1 MLDEADVRAPGP
13 NHVELQGMDVGG
25 VLETAIF
32 QHPESE
38 VRFSLPEG
46 FTGGT
51 LRLGYGIKT
60 RAWEWMRGAVAFR
73 VGVTGAGGGSDAE
86 PEWLLESTLEPRSRP
101 EHRSWERA
109 VVAVPSGGTLVLRT
123 EAVGSAD
130 HAWSGW
136 ADPLLE
142 WEEPARAARPTRA
155 AHPNLLLITSDACRA
170 DYLSCYG
177 SAEVRTPNLDALAAE
192 GLRFLDAR
200 ANATTTVGS
209 YASLLTGRVPPS
221 HGAIA
226 DWGALPAGIP
236 TLAGAL
242 ANAGYRTVFAPSSG
256 EVGIPQR
263 GFTGAFERTIPS
275 LGNPVQ
281 DGGVTTRRLL
291 RDLAGSTDGP
301 WFAWVCYRE
310 THPPTRL
317 PDRLVRPFYE
327 GDPRDP
333 ARAWRADDVEAIRAS
348 ESLLY
353 LDQAL
358 PLLRRGHVAGDLYWR
373 LLGTAAALDDAA
385 QPPPDLAWHLRAL
398 GDGARRGRSEAV
410 FARWLR
416 KRTRWLE
423 RGRIDPELVHWLE
436 TVADR
441 LRDVERDARDWLD
454 GVVDYR
460 YPLAQLRAG
469 AAHLDRQVGALVA
482 HLREEGLYESSTI
495 VFCSPHG
502 ELLGEGG
509 ANFHHAEPREPVL
522 RIPLVAKLGRE
533 AGRRRAEVDGS

>member
-1 MLDEADVRAPGP
+1 MAGGDAPRRPRARSLAAGPAPAAEHGRPVRLPRRRLRGARRGPFRGPHVRRTLHLTDVLDEADVRAPGP

-73 VGVTGAGGGSDAE
+73 VGVTPAGGGSDAE

-226 DWGALPAGIP
+226 D
-236 TLAGAL
+236 
-242 ANAGYRTVFAPSSG
+242 
-256 EVGIPQR
+256 
-263 GFTGAFERTIPS
+263 
-275 LGNPVQ
+275 
-281 DGGVTTRRLL
+281 
-291 RDLAGSTDGP
+291 
-301 WFAWVCYRE
+301 
-310 THPPTRL
+310 
-317 PDRLVRPFYE
+317 
-327 GDPRDP
+327 
-333 ARAWRADDVEAIRAS
+333 
-348 ESLLY
+348 
-353 LDQAL
+353 
-358 PLLRRGHVAGDLYWR
+358 
-373 LLGTAAALDDAA
+373 
-385 QPPPDLAWHLRAL
+385 
-398 GDGARRGRSEAV
+398 
-410 FARWLR
+410 
-416 KRTRWLE
+416 
-423 RGRIDPELVHWLE
+423 
-436 TVADR
+436 
-441 LRDVERDARDWLD
+441 
-454 GVVDYR
+454 
-460 YPLAQLRAG
+460 
-469 AAHLDRQVGALVA
+469 
-482 HLREEGLYESSTI
+482 
-495 VFCSPHG
+495 
-502 ELLGEGG
+502 
-509 ANFHHAEPREPVL
+509 
-522 RIPLVAKLGRE
+522 
-533 AGRRRAEVDGS
+533 